1 MKWFWRC
8 LTYFNTLTNECEG
21 GIRHTCSWFWPC
33 CCRHCRYMYIYVC
46 KPERRFFIFG
56 GTYFN
61 ATRRDC
67 CSRRVLV
74 SCWKGWSATA
84 PYFPHPRK
92 RKSKSATKTQPQ
104 PVSRIDFVLLSLAI
118 SVRAMLCCTAKNIHP
133 KSRNIYYNQATPPS
147 IQYNDLLKKYLKIH
161 LPVEPKNNQSD
172 WYWYWFA
179 HGFSSGVFTGFP
191 WTHFIFPPAFYFTLC
206 LPLFFFCCL
215 CKGFFCC
222 WFGFVSCVCLLFMCS
237 YLFAL
242 LCNFKKCSQR
252 QATKAGP
259 MA

>member
-21 GIRHTCSWFWPC
+21 GMRHTCSWFWPC

-92 RKSKSATKTQPQ
+92 RKSKSATKTQAQ

-206 LPLFFFCCL
+206 LPLFF
-215 CKGFFCC
+215 
-222 WFGFVSCVCLLFMCS
+222 LLS
-237 YLFAL
+237 V
-242 LCNFKKCSQR
+242 
-252 QATKAGP
+252 
-259 MA
+259 

>member
-104 PVSRIDFVLLSLAI
+104 PVSRIDFDFRSPFLWELCYAAQLKTFIRNREI
-118 SVRAMLCCTAKNIHP
+118 SITIKQHLQV
-133 KSRNIYYNQATPPS
+133 YNTMT
-147 IQYNDLLKKYLKIH
+147 Y
-161 LPVEPKNNQSD
+161 
-172 WYWYWFA
+172 
-179 HGFSSGVFTGFP
+179 
-191 WTHFIFPPAFYFTLC
+191 
-206 LPLFFFCCL
+206 
-215 CKGFFCC
+215 
-222 WFGFVSCVCLLFMCS
+222 
-237 YLFAL
+237 
-242 LCNFKKCSQR
+242 
-252 QATKAGP
+252 
-259 MA
+259 